1 MIIRC
6 ISLWQPWASL
16 MACAVKRFETR
27 SWPTKI
33 RGEIYIHAAGTLK
46 GIQMVGAGPT
56 WITNSMEE
64 ALGPF
69 ESWRETL
76 PLGAI
81 VARGELVRCVP
92 AADALRE
99 DPGQEPFGDF
109 TPGRFVHVYQGLR
122 AIAPVPTRGRQG
134 FWSCP
139 VDDEVT
145 LVPPSM
151 GPTSL
156 LDHERELLEGFLF

>member
-16 MACAVKRFETR
+16 MACGVKRFETR

-33 RGEIYIHAAGTLK
+33 RGEVFIHAAGTLK
-46 GIQMVGAGPT
+46 GLQIVEAGPA
-56 WITNSMEE
+56 WLREAMEE
-64 ALGPF
+64 ALGP
-69 ESWRETL
+69 WQKWGGGL
-76 PLGAI
+76 PFGAL

-92 AADALRE
+92 AVDALRE

-109 TPGRFVHVYQGLR
+109 TPGRFVHVYAGLR
-122 AIAPVPTRGRQG
+122 EIWPVPTKGRQG

-145 LVPPSM
+145 LGPPSRV
-151 GPTSL
+151 PTSL
-156 LDHERELLEGFLF
+156 LDHERELLEGF